1 MNDGV
6 KELNLSISKLYEL
19 YLYQLNIPAELIFI
33 AQKQIEE
40 RKNKI
45 LPSHE
50 DLHPNTRFVDNDVFR
65 ILINSRKLKDLSKQY
80 KVSWNGQ
87 YELLKT
93 VWNKIESS
101 ELYTNYMHSAEFG
114 FAKQREFAIEL
125 YKTILGEEE
134 LLYAFYEERSIYWL
148 DDFELVNA
156 MVLRSIKSID
166 EDAYDIKLMDLFND
180 KDEDKQFMLDL
191 FTKAILF
198 DEEYEDIVQKYTKN
212 WDVERIAMIDIIIM
226 KMGICEA
233 LNFRSI
239 PIKVTLNEYI
249 DLSKRYSTPKSRIF
263 VNGMLDKIFS
273 DLKKNNKIV
282 KTGRGL
288 LE

>member
-1 MNDGV
+1 
-6 KELNLSISKLYEL
+6 
-19 YLYQLNIPAELIFI
+19 
-33 AQKQIEE
+33 
-40 RKNKI
+40 
-45 LPSHE
+45 
-50 DLHPNTRFVDNDVFR
+50 
-65 ILINSRKLKDLSKQY
+65 
-80 KVSWNGQ
+80 
-87 YELLKT
+87 
-93 VWNKIESS
+93 
-101 ELYTNYMHSAEFG
+101 
-114 FAKQREFAIEL
+114 
-125 YKTILGEEE
+125 
-134 LLYAFYEERSIYWL
+134 
-148 DDFELVNA
+148 